1 MNSTNHTGAAG
12 EMLVCA
18 FFLSQGL
25 EVFRN
30 VASTGPV
37 DLIILNKEN
46 NKSILV
52 DVKCVRSPY
61 VRSDG
66 SYSIGHICNLRDDG
80 VWQVAYVHGEASPR
94 LPEGFWGVLGMETA
108 E

>member
-18 FFLSQGL
+18 FFLSHSL

-30 VASTGPV
+30 VASSGPI
-37 DLIILNKEN
+37 DLVVINMQT
-46 NKSILV
+46 NKSALV
-52 DVKCVRSPY
+52 DVKSVRSPY
-61 VRSDG
+61 TRADG
-66 SYSIGHICNLRDDG
+66 SICLPKKSELRSDG
-80 VWQVAYVHGEASPR
+80 VWQIAYVHGETAPR
-94 LPEGFWGVLGMETA
+94 LPEGFWEALGMETA